1 MLPWKNNNYH
11 IFWVCVPCLCYP
23 ALNGHPPYYVFI
35 FGLSGFTIF
44 FPHYLIKDTIFWE
57 KLFDT
62 NNTIFW
68 EKLFDIKCVFLFCLE
83 VLSEAFLILR
93 RNERD
98 IIIKVLRSSC
108 KVPLLFL
115 FDFVLNLN
123 FLNKKYKIYKIKIYE

>member
-1 MLPWKNNNYH
+1 VFVALVIQHAYAPYCHLW
-11 IFWVCVPCLCYP
+11 P
-23 ALNGHPPYYVFI
+23 ARLYQ
-35 FGLSGFTIF
+35 F